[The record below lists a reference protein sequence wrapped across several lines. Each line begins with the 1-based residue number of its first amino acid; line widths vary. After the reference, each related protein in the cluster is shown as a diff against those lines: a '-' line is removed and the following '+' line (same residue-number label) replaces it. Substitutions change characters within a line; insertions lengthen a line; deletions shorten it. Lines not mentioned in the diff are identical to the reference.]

1 MFACHHYIHPN
12 GKKKSTDMLSNY
24 TSCLLVSGDLCTN
37 VIFSSSQPKDCS
49 LFDWYSHKSC
59 TDKMLK
65 KNLDRAPRFHIRG
78 DPVAYS

>member
-1 MFACHHYIHPN
+1 
-12 GKKKSTDMLSNY
+12 MLSNY

-37 VIFSSSQPKDCS
+37 VIFSSNQRKERS
-49 LFDWYSHKSC
+49 LSDWYSLQSC

-65 KNLDRAPRFHIRG
+65 KNLDRAPRFHIRS